1 MLSNFFYRYPFP
13 PNYYFPSDS
22 FSDYNHTWI
31 LRVLQHYVVELE
43 FSDFDIPALPGSR
56 NCTPESGVLWI
67 YNGETINRRNLIGGF
82 CNLNREG
89 TVYSTT
95 NVMTLVFATRWR
107 RVGNG
112 RGFYAVYRGVHQMQQ
127 THISKPILF

>member
-1 MLSNFFYRYPFP
+1 M
-13 PNYYFPSDS
+13 
-22 FSDYNHTWI
+22 
-31 LRVLQHYVVELE
+31 QHYVVELE
-43 FSDFDIPALPGSR
+43 FSDFDIPALPGAR

-67 YNGETINRRNLIGGF
+67 YNGETINKKNLIGGF

-107 RVGNG
+107 EVGNG
-112 RGFYAVYRGVHQMQQ
+112 RGFYAVYRGVQEMYRAHKSEYIF
-127 THISKPILF
+127 TFITRLPLSNGIIVFGLNF